1 MLALWIALVGAV
13 LLAINMASSGP
24 AQFKQMSELEAD
36 ALAIQVYAYRDA
48 VSQYMNSNTIT
59 GVPPFFCAS
68 GETINCLQRPFG
80 FDTSVQLPP
89 AGWAGYVQ
97 HNKFFIYNNLNP
109 TPPPR
114 TLEALMKMGGG
125 SVFIGRCKEK
135 DGAKWLYSATYLNNT
150 GKPLLEITDPLG
162 NQIED
167 GAIVMVGRH

>member
-1 MLALWIALVGAV
+1 MLALWIALLGAV

-24 AQFKQMSELEAD
+24 AQTKLMSGLEAD
-36 ALAIQVYAYRDA
+36 AIALQLYGYSDA
-48 VSQYMNSNTIT
+48 VNQYMNSKTIT
-59 GVPPFFCAS
+59 GVPPLFCDP
-68 GETINCLQRPFG
+68 GEIINCLQRPFG
-80 FDTSVQLPP
+80 FDTSIQLPP

-109 TPPPR
+109 KPPPR
-114 TLEALMKMGGG
+114 TLEALIKMGGG

-150 GKPLLEITDPLG
+150 GKPLLEITDPLDK
-162 NQIED
+162 QIED